1 MSNNPR
7 STSIFLLCSL
17 ALIWG
22 TSFILIKQGLKV
34 FAADEVG
41 SLRVASAS
49 LFLLPIAIVKL
60 RELKVGDY
68 WKLFTSG
75 MLGIFIPAFLFATA
89 QTRMDSSVAG
99 ILNTLTPLFTMIIG
113 AIIFK
118 QKFGRYAI
126 AGIILGFAGTVM
138 LILSRSGNSV
148 IGFNAF
154 ALLIVLA
161 CLFYGSNLNFV
172 KFNIPDLRALTITSV
187 SLMLVGPLAL
197 IYLFGFTDFTQ
208 KMATQEG
215 AWKAFGFITLLGLMS
230 TAVATILFNKLVK
243 ISTPMFVSSVTYLL
257 PIVGVMWG
265 VLDGEQLQ
273 AGHLI
278 GMVAIIAGVYLAN
291 RKKNKV
297 EESTSS
303 KS

>member
-1 MSNNPR
+1 MSDNPR
-7 STSIFLLCSL
+7 STSFFLLGIL

-34 FAADEVG
+34 FAPDEVG

-49 LFLLPIAIVKL
+49 LFLLPMAIVQL
-60 RELKVGDY
+60 RELKPGDY

-89 QTRMDSSVAG
+89 QTRMDSSLAG

-113 AIIFK
+113 AIVFK
-118 QKFGRYAI
+118 QKFGGYAI
-126 AGIILGFAGTVM
+126 AGITLGLAGTVM
-138 LILSRSGNSV
+138 LSLSRSGGSV

-161 CLFYGSNLNFV
+161 CLLYGSNLNFI

-187 SLMLVGPLAL
+187 SLMLVGPLAF

-215 AWKAFGFITLLGLMS
+215 AWNAFGFITLLGLMS
-230 TAVATILFNKLVK
+230 TALATILFNRLVK
-243 ISTPMFVSSVTYLL
+243 ISTPIFTSSVTYLL
-257 PIVGVMWG
+257 PVVSVMWG
-265 VLDGEQLQ
+265 VLDGEKLQ
-273 AGHLI
+273 AGHFI
-278 GMVAIIAGVYLAN
+278 GMVAIIGGVYLAN
-291 RKKNKV
+291 RKRG
-297 EESTSS
+297 
-303 KS
+303 